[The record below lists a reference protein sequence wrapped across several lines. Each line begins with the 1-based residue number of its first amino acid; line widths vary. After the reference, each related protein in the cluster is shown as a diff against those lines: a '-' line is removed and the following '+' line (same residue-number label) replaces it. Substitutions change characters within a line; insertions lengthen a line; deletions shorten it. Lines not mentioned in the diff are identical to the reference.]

1 MASSVNSLLGS
12 SSSASAQSSAASS
25 SSSSSSTGLGSAA
38 PSEGVFLQLLVSQLQ
53 NQDPLNPTD
62 STTFVTQLAQFS
74 ELEQV
79 IAIRTDTDTLAAG
92 STAAGSSSTA
102 TSNSTT
108 NPTTT
113 NPTTT
118 GTTATNPKTN
128 SATTNL

>member
-12 SSSASAQSSAASS
+12 SAGTTPAAASS
-25 SSSSSSTGLGSAA
+25 SAGLGSAA

-79 IAIRTDTDTLAAG
+79 IAIRGDTDTLAGAA
-92 STAAGSSSTA
+92 TASASSGTPP
-102 TSNSTT
+102 TTPPTGTDSTT
-108 NPTTT
+108 TPTAGNNPTANPTT
-113 NPTTT
+113 
-118 GTTATNPKTN
+118 N
-128 SATTNL
+128 S

>member
-12 SSSASAQSSAASS
+12 SAGTTPAAASS
-25 SSSSSSTGLGSAA
+25 SAGLGSAA

-79 IAIRTDTDTLAAG
+79 IAIRGDTDTLAADASTTSGQGTTGATSG
-92 STAAGSSSTA
+92 SQPATPTSDTTTTNLPTTNSSTA
-102 TSNSTT
+102 N
-108 NPTTT
+108 
-113 NPTTT
+113 
-118 GTTATNPKTN
+118 
-128 SATTNL
+128 